1 MSKRIVLMPG
11 NFLTSNVFNNRPNP
25 KNVKVSQEIID
36 REIEKLKVEYE
47 IQNVE
52 KKVDADGNEF
62 YSINVL
68 PKKL

>member
-1 MSKRIVLMPG
+1 MAKRIVLMPG
-11 NFLTSNVFNNRPNP
+11 DLLASNMFNNHPNP

-36 REIEKLKVEYE
+36 REIERLKLEYE

-52 KKVDADGNEF
+52 KKVDAEGNEF